1 MVFHKTTHTPTGDER
16 VNSST
21 IFYRFTETTHTPAGD
36 ESRQIGRLF
45 YVIRKQLTPLRGTK
59 ESHKPP
65 VANVNTKTTH
75 TPTGDESVIR
85 AEYMGALA
93 KETTPTPTGTIKKQ

>member
-1 MVFHKTTHTPTGDER
+1 METTHTPTGDER
-16 VNSST
+16 WILCIVEQE
-21 IFYRFTETTHTPAGD
+21 FAE
-36 ESRQIGRLF
+36 
-45 YVIRKQLTPLRGTK
+45 
-59 ESHKPP
+59 
-65 VANVNTKTTH
+65 TTH